1 MKAGAGL
8 GSSEEKEVQW
18 LAFSAQAFEGSQSPG
33 KQTCLGLELSLEQ
46 AAVLAEKGIMSPLL
60 CSEKLALCPAFAD
73 KVPSA

>member
-33 KQTCLGLELSLEQ
+33 KQTWLGLELSLEQ
-46 AAVLAEKGIMSPLL
+46 AAGSLPGRGSSREGDHVTSSVFRETSPVPCL
-60 CSEKLALCPAFAD
+60 C
-73 KVPSA
+73 